1 MKKMLIALAAT
12 AGLLVA
18 SGAVAVPASA
28 TEAASVQT
36 AKKKYT
42 TKQKNQY
49 WNAVRRT
56 EPTDARIIGKKDTIA
71 MGVSVCN
78 LLRAGGTLTD
88 LSILVLEADP
98 IIEDFLIVSMA
109 TAPVYLCPDQDYK
122 FD

>member
-36 AKKKYT
+36 ANKKYT